1 MIGAAGRRHYAGT
14 VASDLAEATNAVKT
28 PSWLTLYVG
37 MAVVTALFQI
47 WVRSSQCAGLFDC
60 GLSYAKGIVWVAI
73 WPMSWIVYLVGL
85 VWPAAGEA
93 TSPAHTIAPSVF
105 ALLFASWC
113 ARQGSNLQP
122 PDSKND

>member
-1 MIGAAGRRHYAGT
+1 MRT
-14 VASDLAEATNAVKT
+14 KT

-37 MAVVTALFQI
+37 MAVLTALFQI

-105 ALLFASWC
+105 AVLFASWC

-122 PDSKND
+122 PDFEE